1 MAYAALQVARL
12 HWKNTVLMG
21 NVLISQRYSYLN
33 SVIMKRQKSQL
44 NNLVVRISGTVD
56 WDKLTGAFQR
66 VIEAHDALRTIFYLE
81 GRNVCDRVVP
91 DVSCSF
97 QHVDAG
103 NASIEEFLQ
112 THCEDFNLKTAP
124 LIRFYHVKVN
134 HESYLVLQ
142 LPHINTDGWSL
153 QKIMEHIGCYYA
165 GRETAKIT
173 SFGKYKEAFGNYMAS
188 RLFAKD
194 QKYWTTAARALI
206 NESYENEPAK
216 YKPHTCSV
224 AVPGHLNTYCALN
237 GYTLFQV
244 MLFTALLLLGM
255 LRRRTTN
262 AIMFSVHNR
271 AFETFLPGENF
282 NDTVG
287 LIVNRLFLSVELDVN
302 VNVATF
308 LQQCS
313 EQLMLVMKHH
323 KYPFE
328 YIVEGLSPQERKML
342 TPAYFNFFQYA
353 SSFPL
358 SAGAALV
365 RETIYKEEERLPF
378 CIDVAGIGD
387 SLRTVVASNGT
398 YPPATVEQIAADY
411 HYLLSVIC
419 SREDLAID
427 QLFVQMGVIPTN

>member
-1 MAYAALQVARL
+1 
-12 HWKNTVLMG
+12 MG

-33 SVIMKRQKSQL
+33 SVIMRRQKSQL
-44 NNLVVRISGTVD
+44 NNLVVRLSGTVD
-56 WDKLTGAFQR
+56 WDKLTAALQR
-66 VIEAHDALRTIFYLE
+66 VLDAHDALRTVFYLE

-91 DVSCSF
+91 DVGCSF
-97 QHVDAG
+97 QRVDAG

-112 THCEDFNLKTAP
+112 THCEDFDLKTAP
-124 LIRFYHVKVN
+124 LIRFYHVKAN
-134 HESYLVLQ
+134 HEHYLVLQ

-165 GRETAKIT
+165 GRETPKIT
-173 SFGKYKEAFGNYMAS
+173 SFGKYKEAFGNYLAS

-194 QKYWTTAARALI
+194 QKYWTAAVRALI
-206 NESYENEPAK
+206 SESYENEPGK
-216 YKPHTCSV
+216 YTPHTCSV
-224 AVPGHLNTYCALN
+224 ALPGHLKRQLEAYCALN

-244 MLFTALLLLGM
+244 MLFAALLLLGM

-282 NDTVG
+282 NETVG
-287 LIVNRLFLSVELDVN
+287 LIVNRLFLSVEIDVN
-302 VNVATF
+302 VNVATY

-313 EQLMLVMKHH
+313 EQLALVMKHH

-328 YIVEGLSPQERKML
+328 YIVERLPPHERKML

-353 SSFPL
+353 PSFPL
-358 SAGAALV
+358 SDGAAMV

-398 YPPATVEQIAADY
+398 YPPAAVAQIAADY
-411 HYLLSVIC
+411 HYLLSAVC
-419 SREDLAID
+419 AGEEMTID
-427 QLFVQMGVIPTN
+427 QLFVQMGVAAAN